1 MMKKFLMSLLFFS
14 LMTILT
20 SCAKEIH
27 GVNIQWIVIP
37 LLIIFIVGI
46 GIVIIKNYK
55 SLAEEKKLIAEMA
68 IRQKIFAEEEVERQ
82 KQLAKENAD
91 KSKQQ

>member
-1 MMKKFLMSLLFFS
+1 MKNFLMCLFCIS

-27 GVNIQWIVIP
+27 GINIQWIVIP
-37 LLIIFIVGI
+37 FVAIFIVGI
-46 GIVIIKNYK
+46 GIVIVKNYK

-68 IRQKIFAEEEVERQ
+68 IRQKIFAEEEAERQ
-82 KQLAKENAD
+82 KQLVKKDAEKN
-91 KSKQQ
+91 KQQ